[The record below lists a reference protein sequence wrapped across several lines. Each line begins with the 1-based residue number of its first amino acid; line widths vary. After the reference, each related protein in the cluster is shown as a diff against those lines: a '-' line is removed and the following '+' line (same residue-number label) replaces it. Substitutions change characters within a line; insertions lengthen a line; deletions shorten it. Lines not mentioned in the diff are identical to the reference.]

1 MKRAWNSPEVE
12 ELTIQ
17 ATSCTGGGWYGG
29 GYYRPSRPS
38 RPSRPGGGGRPGFG
52 GGCGGD
58 DMSPDW
64 KHPEDETSSC

>member
-1 MKRAWNSPEVE
+1 MKKVWSAPDVQ

-17 ATSCTGGGWYGG
+17 ATTCNDGWYGSG
-29 GYYRPSRPS
+29 WGS
-38 RPSRPGGGGRPGFG
+38 RPSRPGYGGRPNRPGYG

-58 DMSPDW
+58 EMSPDW